1 MYLNMIP
8 GWFMGLRW
16 LFSPVGI
23 HIRDF
28 FSMGLESLLVWALGW
43 DYLVDSDGVGT
54 IGGTIGTTTGE

>member
-1 MYLNMIP
+1 MYLSMIP

-23 HIRDF
+23 RIRDF
-28 FSMGLESLLVWALGW
+28 SSMGLESPLVWALAW

-54 IGGTIGTTTGE
+54 IGGTIGTTTAE